1 MIAVVSDVHGN
12 YPALLSVLEEI
23 DVIGCEQIF
32 SLGDVSGYYCMI
44 NQCMDAL
51 RSRNVTHLLGNHDAH
66 LVSGTRFTR
75 SNSANR
81 CLEYQNQVVTEENR
95 KWLASSPLRLD
106 SDGLSLVHGGWNDPL
121 DEYLYDVTE
130 EYFAGRHGRFFMS
143 GHTHIQI
150 TKRFGE
156 ISYCNPGSVGQPR
169 DGDPRAAFAV
179 LDQGG
184 FMLKRVEYDISS
196 IAAEMERAGFEM
208 YFYQNLYSGS
218 RIGGT
223 VESPVKGSVGSRQ

>member
-23 DVIGCEQIF
+23 DVIGCEQII

-66 LVSGTRFTR
+66 LISGTRFSR
-75 SNSANR
+75 SSSANR

-156 ISYCNPGSVGQPR
+156 ISYCNPALWGSHEMATRGLPSLFWIKAASCSSGWNMTFLPLLQRWNVRDLRRILSKPLFRIKNWR
-169 DGDPRAAFAV
+169 DG
-179 LDQGG
+179 
-184 FMLKRVEYDISS
+184 
-196 IAAEMERAGFEM
+196 
-208 YFYQNLYSGS
+208 
-218 RIGGT
+218 
-223 VESPVKGSVGSRQ
+223 